1 MIPGDLHL
9 PGRHRL
15 HNSSPGLL
23 WSVGKQGGHHS
34 CTFDDG
40 DDDDG
45 GGGDHSCTFHPALAD
60 DTSNRDHI
68 FRLSA
73 LQIEKP
79 NGILPRLVLRRWSQR
94 L

>member
-1 MIPGDLHL
+1 MEMIVMIMVMMIEMMMMVMMMVMVVVVMMMVMMG
-9 PGRHRL
+9 
-15 HNSSPGLL
+15 
-23 WSVGKQGGHHS
+23 W
-34 CTFDDG
+34 
-40 DDDDG
+40 
-45 GGGDHSCTFHPALAD
+45 SCTFHPALAD

-79 NGILPRLVLRRWSQR
+79 NGILPRLVLRRWPQR